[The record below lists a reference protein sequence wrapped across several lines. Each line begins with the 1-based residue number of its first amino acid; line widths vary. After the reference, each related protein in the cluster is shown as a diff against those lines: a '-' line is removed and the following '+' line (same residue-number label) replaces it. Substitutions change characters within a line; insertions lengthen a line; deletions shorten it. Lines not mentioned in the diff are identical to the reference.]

1 MDTKVTA
8 NNQRL
13 NNGFCE
19 KKFSSMFLSGTFT
32 KAVMYIMLLCDSII
46 AGYFIGKSG
55 VAAINAITPVTGI
68 VTFFGDLVS
77 TGVGIVF
84 TREVGAMR
92 KKRADEIYGQGLI
105 ISISIGIISAVTI
118 LLIQNIYFRANG
130 ITGEILENALQYYR
144 LLPINAF
151 LTIVIFYLEQM
162 VYSDGDELCN
172 NICYVFQIGGN
183 IILSIILTKYMG
195 MTGII
200 LGSVIGNALGILV
213 CFWHYFRKCNTL
225 HFVWHLTFRDFL
237 LTSRY
242 SIVDSSVY
250 LCWGLMDYII
260 IGVVSR
266 NYGNTGLITLAVVVS
281 LIEFSVVMDGVG
293 MAMQPLIGT
302 YFGEKNHQLIKRVM
316 RAGLKAAVIEGLV
329 ATTLICIFA
338 KQFCGLFGIS
348 GGEALGPSITAVR
361 IVSLGFVFCSV
372 ISLTTSYYMLIDRI
386 GMSVCISCFQNGL
399 LYILLPIAGSFVF
412 GINGMWAGFAIA
424 PVLTLVGTLFFVYLR
439 FGKENFPFLLGDLDT
454 EIEVIDDV
462 LTTENT
468 AVLSK
473 RVEDSLVSQ
482 GYSKKDASRAA
493 LFVEEIGLTIL
504 EQNKLSKKDIL
515 IEISLFY
522 EPDSVLIIQRDSGK
536 LFDITDPDLQVGGLS
551 GFILSGLMNAH
562 KDEKAYL
569 VTTGY
574 NRNMIRFHIVS
585 SENRG
590 CNSGMGVMKA

>member
-1 MDTKVTA
+1 MGITNK
-8 NNQRL
+8 QRL

-105 ISISIGIISAVTI
+105 ISISIGLISSITI
-118 LLIQNIYFRANG
+118 LLIQNIYFSANG

-213 CFWHYFRKCNTL
+213 CFWHYFRKGNTL
-225 HFVWHLTFRDFL
+225 HFVWHLSFKDFL

-260 IGVVSR
+260 IGLVSR

-316 RAGLKAAVIEGLV
+316 RVGLKAAVIEGLV
-329 ATTLICIFA
+329 ATALICIFA

-348 GGEALGPSITAVR
+348 GGEALGPSITAIR

-590 CNSGMGVMKA
+590 GNSGMGVMKA